1 LTATSPPRSI
11 RRRIPAD
18 TTFIRTLG
26 KAAFGE
32 YASGAGDGA
41 MRMASRAATL
51 VAIEA
56 ARRLGFAIIE
66 PEGTVAHLSAIAV
79 IEEARG
85 EGVGRALLRAAEQ
98 LARSEGADRLVLVT
112 ADSNVAALQLFLR
125 NGFQRSPRQPKA
137 YPRGQKAVVLEKK
150 L

>member
-1 LTATSPPRSI
+1 LTRTSNRRSI
-11 RRRIPAD
+11 RRRLPD
-18 TTFIRTLG
+18 DHTFIRDLG
-26 KAAFGE
+26 KVAFGE

-41 MRMASRAATL
+41 VRMASRAATL
-51 VAIEA
+51 VAVEA

-66 PEGTVAHLSAIAV
+66 PKGTVAHLSAIAV

-85 EGVGRALLRAAEQ
+85 EGVGRALLREAEQ
-98 LARSEGADRLVLVT
+98 LARSEGADRVELVT
-112 ADSNVAALQLFLR
+112 ADSNVAALQLFLQ